1 MNNRDLTENEALVLN
16 FLKKLETRKSSA
28 ELKAFYHEEIEQIE
42 YPNAIL
48 KEKASRNLS
57 EIMAASERWQKVI
70 TKEAY
75 EVLEMYSIRDTVI
88 IEALWQGTL
97 AIPIGKLKAGDKMK
111 ANFAQFYQI
120 KEGKIYKQ
128 KNYDCFES
136 FIEWGSFVQ
145 IIVWF

>member
-1 MNNRDLTENEALVLN
+1 
-16 FLKKLETRKSSA
+16 
-28 ELKAFYHEEIEQIE
+28 
-42 YPNAIL
+42 
-48 KEKASRNLS
+48 
-57 EIMAASERWQKVI
+57 
-70 TKEAY
+70 
-75 EVLEMYSIRDTVI
+75 MYSIRDTVI

-136 FIEWGSFVQ
+136 FIE
-145 IIVWF
+145 

>member
-57 EIMAASERWQKVI
+57 EIMAASER
-70 TKEAY
+70 
-75 EVLEMYSIRDTVI
+75 
-88 IEALWQGTL
+88 
-97 AIPIGKLKAGDKMK
+97 
-111 ANFAQFYQI
+111 
-120 KEGKIYKQ
+120 
-128 KNYDCFES
+128 
-136 FIEWGSFVQ
+136 
-145 IIVWF
+145 